1 MGSMSYFLP
10 QCRFFANS
18 MSGFEENNERGVE
31 FEEME
36 KSRSRSEFGSK
47 LNYSIIPRTTLPSS
61 HIDDHDDEE
70 YMKVY
75 HDVSMEKVDLKGND
89 KSE

>member
-31 FEEME
+31 FEEFEETE

-61 HIDDHDDEE
+61 HVDDQDDHDEI
-70 YMKVY
+70 
-75 HDVSMEKVDLKGND
+75 
-89 KSE
+89 

>member
-1 MGSMSYFLP
+1 
-10 QCRFFANS
+10 

-31 FEEME
+31 FEETE

-61 HIDDHDDEE
+61 HRDDHDDDEI
-70 YMKVY
+70 
-75 HDVSMEKVDLKGND
+75 
-89 KSE
+89 

>member
-31 FEEME
+31 FEETE

-61 HIDDHDDEE
+61 HIDDHDD
-70 YMKVY
+70 
-75 HDVSMEKVDLKGND
+75 DDD
-89 KSE
+89 KI

>member
-31 FEEME
+31 FEETE

-61 HIDDHDDEE
+61 HIDDHDDDDDICTSAFCK
-70 YMKVY
+70 YCKVWQGQLIY
-75 HDVSMEKVDLKGND
+75 
-89 KSE
+89 